1 MNVLRTPVFRNICRT
16 EVIITFLMLLAPVS
30 LLVIQF
36 GLGMDLIAVM
46 PAGAVLTSLRMLM
59 IFSLANHLSEA
70 AAASAHFYHAK
81 NWFLMQSVTEA
92 FSLLLHVFMVIL
104 NRQPMLHLPQRYLV
118 IFFSLLYLLLLQLFD
133 YLAKHQLMKG
143 FGAVWQM
150 CGGDDTLGRQMRL
163 THILLLVSCVLY
175 IPFAASL
182 FRNALRLSNVEA
194 IAGSS
199 VFIILV
205 VQARLVLHARRTA
218 ALLAALSE

>member
-1 MNVLRTPVFRNICRT
+1 MNVLRTPVFRNICRI
-16 EVIITFLMLLAPVS
+16 EVIITFLMLLVPVL

-36 GLGMDLIAVM
+36 GLDMDLIAAM
-46 PAGAVLTSLRMLM
+46 PVGAVLTSLRMLM

-70 AAASAHFYHAK
+70 SAASAHFYHAK

-92 FSLLLHVFMVIL
+92 FSLLLHVLMVIL
-104 NRQPMLHLPQRYLV
+104 NRQPAIHLPRRYLL
-118 IFFSLLYLLLLQLFD
+118 IFCSLIYLLLLQLFD
-133 YLAKHQLMKG
+133 YLAKQQMMRG

-150 CGGDDTLGRQMRL
+150 CGGDDTLGRQIRL
-163 THILLLVSCVLY
+163 THVLLIISCVMY

-182 FRNALRLSNVEA
+182 CRNALRLSYVEA

-199 VFIILV
+199 VFLILV
-205 VQARLVLHARRTA
+205 VQVRLVLHARRTA